1 MFYPVSVTYVSR
13 SKFAALVEAGS
24 EAEAVAAAKAYFS
37 DMRPE
42 PSSCTLGGILTT
54 EEDEVSY
61 VVEAGTDPEI
71 AEAIYAV
78 DGPVDGLEAALE
90 TDYYVF
96 AK

>member
-1 MFYPVSVTYVSR
+1 MFYPVTVTYVSR

-24 EAEAVAAAKAYFS
+24 EGEAVASARARFS
-37 DMRPE
+37 GMRPE
-42 PSSCTLGGILTT
+42 PSSCTLNDILSM

-61 VVEAGTDPEI
+61 TAEAGTDPEI
-71 AEAIYAV
+71 ADYIYAV

>member
-1 MFYPVSVTYVSR
+1 MFYPVTVTYVSR

-24 EAEAVAAAKAYFS
+24 EGEAVAAAKAYFS

-42 PSSCTLGGILTT
+42 PSSCTFNNILTT

-61 VVEAGTDPEI
+61 TVKAGTDPEI

-78 DGPVDGLEAALE
+78 DGPAATLEAALE